1 MPNMGYCRFEN
12 TLHDLRDCFENW
24 DVESES
30 EQKAQKR
37 MIKLCRQIVSNY
49 GDDDDSNALNAI
61 EAQKRGRAHA

>member
-1 MPNMGYCRFEN
+1 MANMGYCRFKN
-12 TLHDLRDCFENW
+12 TLSDLRDCFENW

-37 MIKLCRQIVSNY
+37 MVKLCREIVKAY

-61 EAQKRGRAHA
+61 EARGRAHA